1 VLFSQY
7 DHLPLGAQI
16 AKPTN
21 SHLCERAGHRQPM
34 LAFSLLL
41 RCYSTVLFAVI
52 SSLTPAASQ
61 GLCGEL
67 EIDG

>member
-1 VLFSQY
+1 MT
-7 DHLPLGAQI
+7 HLPLFGAQI

-41 RCYSTVLFAVI
+41 RCYSAVLFAVI
-52 SSLTPAASQ
+52 LSFMPAARQ
-61 GLCGEL
+61 GFCGEPD
-67 EIDG
+67 IDG